1 MEICA
6 EITGS
11 EEACLLTQSIE
22 IGAGITGSEE
32 ACLPPKISLVFD
44 GIIAVLISKLPLS
57 KLLLFCF
64 KI

>member
-22 IGAGITGSEE
+22 IGAGIAGSEE
-32 ACLPPKISLVFD
+32 ACLSPKISLVFD
-44 GIIAVLISKLPLS
+44 GIVAVLINM
-57 KLLLFCF
+57 
-64 KI
+64 